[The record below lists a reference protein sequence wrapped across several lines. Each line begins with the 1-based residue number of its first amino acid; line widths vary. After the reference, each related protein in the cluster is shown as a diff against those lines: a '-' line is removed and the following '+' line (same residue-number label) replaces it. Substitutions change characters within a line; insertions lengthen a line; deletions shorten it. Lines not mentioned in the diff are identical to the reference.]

1 MSMTPTNLPIIPKIR
16 KNAILT
22 LLSKGTRI
30 DERGFEDHRNISF
43 RTGLIPNANG
53 SAYLELGETK
63 VLVGVKI
70 EIGSPFPDTPEEGN
84 LIVNAEFLPLASP
97 VFEPGPPDE
106 RAVELARVIDRSLRD
121 GRAIDLSKL
130 VIIPG
135 RKVWNL
141 FIDIYIVDYD
151 GNVVDASSLAT
162 LLALMTAGV
171 PKVSVD
177 QSTGEISYS
186 KKEFEPLPIQRR
198 VVTSTIAKI
207 TDENTGARYYLSDP
221 SLEEEMISDTLVTI
235 AYSEDGR
242 IVGMQKNGIQSIHQD
257 DIGRIIAQARRLSER
272 YFTRLKELLEV
283 AGKEER
289 GSISTSQ

>member
-257 DIGRIIAQARRLSER
+257 DIGRIITQARRLSER
-272 YFTRLKELLEV
+272 YFTRLKELLEI

-289 GSISTSQ
+289 GSILTSQ